1 MDKEEIMR
9 WENKSCRPSFLFG
22 IPCLHAK
29 EIVSDAYLEKYI
41 NWNVYNKVMQKI
53 KTNQNGGWMFEHK
66 QSKENSYLPI
76 INRNDLIKAKD
87 YLWIYLPLFIT
98 DDMLRDHR
106 NIMSELS
113 IAQQTLLTFY
123 LFDGVMCSGST
134 NLEENWSVNGGFLQ
148 LIYEGYGEYVFEKP
162 FSDIILYW
170 GAEKIS
176 NIVEETRGI
185 YEKLKS
191 KVEKIKTMKE
201 LFDLCMEIND
211 FDIFDNEY
219 IENSIEEAMII
230 KQHIEY
236 NISEFAIVDEN
247 NSQVSYIDIAIKEM
261 ESRKILFE
269 KN

>member
-87 YLWIYLPLFIT
+87 YLWLYLSLFIT
-98 DDMLRDHR
+98 DDMMHDHR
-106 NIMSELS
+106 NIMSKLS
-113 IAQQTLLTFY
+113 IAQQTFLTFY
-123 LFDGVMCSGST
+123 LFDDVMRSGSS
-134 NLEENWSVNGGFLQ
+134 NSEENWRVNGGFLQ
-148 LIYEGYGEYVFEKP
+148 LIYEGYGEYVF
-162 FSDIILYW
+162 DIL
-170 GAEKIS
+170 
-176 NIVEETRGI
+176 
-185 YEKLKS
+185 
-191 KVEKIKTMKE
+191 
-201 LFDLCMEIND
+201 
-211 FDIFDNEY
+211 DNEY
-219 IENSIEEAMII
+219 MENSIEEAIII

-247 NSQVSYIDIAIKEM
+247 NSQVSYIEEEIEEM
-261 ESRKILFE
+261 ESKKILL
-269 KN
+269 KKINSALPL